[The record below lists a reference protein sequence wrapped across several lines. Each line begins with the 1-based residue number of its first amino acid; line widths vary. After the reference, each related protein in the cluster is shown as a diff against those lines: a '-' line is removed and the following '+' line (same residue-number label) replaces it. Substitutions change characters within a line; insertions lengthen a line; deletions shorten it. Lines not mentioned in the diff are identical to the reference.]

1 MFCSCILPLST
12 TVSTST
18 AETLTALINQNLND
32 ANVLSG
38 NLPVK
43 LLSGCSF
50 TDVFYFELIQFNAI
64 LLNIKLFNLIQFNAI
79 LLNIKLFNFIQLIFG
94 LNKHCEHCHCFH
106 QISNK
111 SVSLWRKSIIRIKR
125 FIDVSL
131 IQNELHLN
139 KSHTNTGLFLTTL
152 NISSRHTHTHTHTH
166 SRLSPNKF
174 SSLSSDVES
183 RLEGSEDPEACT
195 PPAEGEQGG
204 GGGVSTQLEPSGG
217 HLTPKMPPHTPT
229 HPKTLLTAPR
239 LSTLTGLSLSL
250 SEQIHHTHTHT
261 HTQTQTTTI
270 TFNG

>member
-1 MFCSCILPLST
+1 MLRCFSISMFCSCILPLST

-50 TDVFYFELIQFNAI
+50 TDVFYFELIQFNVI

-106 QISNK
+106 QTSNK

-166 SRLSPNKF
+166 TADSVQTNSPLYPLMWSQDWRDQRILKPAHLLLRVNRE
-174 SSLSSDVES
+174 VEV
-183 RLEGSEDPEACT
+183 GSAPNLNH
-195 PPAEGEQGG
+195 QGG
-204 GGGVSTQLEPSGG
+204 
-217 HLTPKMPPHTPT
+217 
-229 HPKTLLTAPR
+229 
-239 LSTLTGLSLSL
+239 
-250 SEQIHHTHTHT
+250 I
-261 HTQTQTTTI
+261 
-270 TFNG
+270 